1 MIGNKSAGANPG
13 GSGGDALRIR
23 EIISFTDVD
32 FSYNGAPVLEGV
44 SFGVE
49 RGDFATII
57 GPNGGGK
64 TTLAKLML
72 GLLEPD
78 RGDISVLG
86 VSPVRSSRKIGYVPQ
101 YSQFDPQFP
110 ITVLDVVLMG
120 RLSKPIGFYGRG
132 DREAA
137 EKALEDVSM
146 GGFEHR
152 SFAELSG
159 GQRQRI
165 LVARALAGNP
175 EVLLMDEPTSSV
187 DTSVEEK
194 LKEMLNRLNSYLTIL
209 LITHD
214 LGFVSTCINKIVCV
228 NRVVHMHEP
237 REVTPELL
245 SELYGTPV
253 HFVDHTTGMD
263 ACDHD

>member
-1 MIGNKSAGANPG
+1 MRGQTRGTTRRS
-13 GSGGDALRIR
+13 SGGPGTTGETA
-23 EIISFTDVD
+23 IISFSGVD
-32 FSYNGAPVLEGV
+32 FSYNGAQVLEGV
-44 SFGVE
+44 SFGIE
-49 RGDFATII
+49 RGDFATVI

-64 TTLAKLML
+64 TTLAKLLL

-78 RGDISVLG
+78 QGRISVLG
-86 VSPVRSSRKIGYVPQ
+86 ESPERASRRIGYVPQ

-120 RLSKPIGFYGRG
+120 RLSKPIGFYSRN
-132 DREAA
+132 DKKAA
-137 EKALEDVSM
+137 EEALGDVNLA
-146 GGFEHR
+146 GFGHR

-159 GQRQRI
+159 GQRQRV

-194 LKEMLNRLNSYLTIL
+194 LKEMLNRLNSYLTII

-228 NRVVHMHEP
+228 NRVVHMHTP
-237 REVTPELL
+237 REVSPELL

-253 HFVDHTTGMD
+253 QFVDHTSGKD
-263 ACDHD
+263 ACDYD

>member
-1 MIGNKSAGANPG
+1 MRKETVGTTPRA
-13 GSGGDALRIR
+13 SGGRGTTA
-23 EIISFTDVD
+23 EAAIISFSGVD
-32 FSYNGAPVLEGV
+32 YSYNGTRVLEGV
-44 SFGVE
+44 SFGIE

-72 GLLEPD
+72 GLLEPEGGAI
-78 RGDISVLG
+78 RVLG
-86 VSPVRSSRKIGYVPQ
+86 DSPERASRKIGYVPQ

-120 RLSKPIGFYGRG
+120 RLSKPIGFYSRS
-132 DREAA
+132 DKKAA
-137 EKALEDVSM
+137 EKALEDVNLSRF
-146 GGFEHR
+146 GHR

-159 GQRQRI
+159 GQRQRV

-228 NRVVHMHEP
+228 NRVVHMHTP

-253 HFVDHTTGMD
+253 QFVDHSTGKD

>member
-1 MIGNKSAGANPG
+1 M
-13 GSGGDALRIR
+13 
-23 EIISFTDVD
+23 
-32 FSYNGAPVLEGV
+32 EGV
-44 SFGVE
+44 SFGIE

-78 RGDISVLG
+78 RGAIRVLG
-86 VSPVRSSRKIGYVPQ
+86 DSPVRSSRRIGYVPQ

-120 RLSKPIGFYGRG
+120 RLSKPTGFYSRS
-132 DREAA
+132 DKKAA
-137 EKALEDVSM
+137 EKALEDVNLS
-146 GGFEHR
+146 GFGHR

-159 GQRQRI
+159 GQRQRV

-194 LKEMLNRLNSYLTIL
+194 LKEMLNRLNAYLTIL

-228 NRVVHMHEP
+228 NRVVHMHTP

-253 HFVDHTTGMD
+253 QFVDHTTGKD
-263 ACDHD
+263 ACEHD